1 MILVSPSMRDMVQY
15 GMLGVEG
22 FGVGGHVLL
31 GLEALTF
38 SVGGWRW
45 WSKGIFEFRFGPNL
59 GLRLEAWTKLNNKTK
74 FCSVQLGKAMEFGL
88 SFRPK
93 FLFNQN
99 FF

>member
-1 MILVSPSMRDMVQY
+1 MRDMVQY

-59 GLRLEAWTKLNNKTK
+59 GLRT
-74 FCSVQLGKAMEFGL
+74 
-88 SFRPK
+88 
-93 FLFNQN
+93 
-99 FF
+99 